1 MKILIVINKTLPRVT
16 NDGKVKGVL
25 DASFYNLYIP
35 LLELGHTV
43 YFYDTINP
51 VIKDF
56 NDVYDKFKPDLIFCC
71 ITGNSQVTPYEPLEK
86 IKEITEA
93 GDCITFN
100 WFCDDTWRFDT
111 FSKHVCN
118 LFYACST
125 PEPSHIEKYKNI
137 NYNNIL
143 LGCWHVSN
151 NMYCKH
157 TEYLNDISFVG
168 GLTNCRTEFF
178 NTLKMPVVYKTGLA
192 YEDLFNLFAS
202 SKINLNLTVNDNDP
216 NKQPQMKLRLFEV
229 VSTGGFLL
237 TQYTPNLEQFFDI
250 DKEIVVFNTVDE
262 ARDKINFYL
271 NNDTS
276 RTKIARAG
284 YLRYIKEHTS
294 KTRLNKLLSDIK
306 AL

>member
-1 MKILIVINKTLPRVT
+1 MKILLVANKTLPRLT
-16 NDGKVKGVL
+16 NDGKVKGLL
-25 DASFYNLYIP
+25 DAAFYNLYIP

-56 NDVYDKFKPDLIFCC
+56 TDVYNKFKPDLIFCC
-71 ITGNSQVTPYEPLEK
+71 VTGSHHVTPYEPLDK
-86 IKEITEA
+86 IKEITQS

-100 WFCDDTWRFDT
+100 WFCDDIWRFDT
-111 FSKHVCN
+111 FSKQVCN
-118 LFYACST
+118 SFYACST
-125 PEPSHIEKYKNI
+125 PEPSYIEKYKSI
-137 NYNNIL
+137 NYDNIL

-151 NMYCKH
+151 NMYCKSAG
-157 TEYLNDISFVG
+157 YLNDISFIG
-168 GLTNCRTEFF
+168 GLTNCRSEFF

-192 YEDLFNLFAS
+192 YEDLFNLFSS

-216 NKQPQMKLRLFEV
+216 NKQPQMKLRIFEV
-229 VSTGGFLL
+229 VSTSGFLL
-237 TQYTPNLEQFFDI
+237 TQYTPDLEQFFDI

-271 NNDTS
+271 NNDNT
-276 RTKIARAG
+276 RVKIARAG

-294 KTRLNKLLSDIK
+294 KIRLNKLLSDIK
-306 AL
+306 NL